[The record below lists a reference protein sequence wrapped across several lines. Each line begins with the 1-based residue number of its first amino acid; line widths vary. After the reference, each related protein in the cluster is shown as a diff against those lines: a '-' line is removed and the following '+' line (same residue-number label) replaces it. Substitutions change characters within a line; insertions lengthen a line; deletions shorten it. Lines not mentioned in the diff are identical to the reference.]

1 MNDTNYDIFISF
13 KDRDNDSNRT
23 VASRLAEDIYDTID
37 VKGYS
42 VFYSRF
48 VLPGMVGGQYEPV
61 INHALETAKLLVLV
75 FTNSDEVNSEWV
87 KYEWK
92 YFLKTGKP
100 ILNVFKGGLRNVPH
114 DISRLQGID
123 LTEDASGHEYEFM
136 LKRIDEIIRGT
147 FFFFL

>member
-1 MNDTNYDIFISF
+1 MPNTNYDIFISF

-23 VASRLAEDIYDTID
+23 VASRLAEDIYDTLD

-75 FTNSDEVNSEWV
+75 FTNAGEVNS
-87 KYEWK
+87 
-92 YFLKTGKP
+92 
-100 ILNVFKGGLRNVPH
+100 
-114 DISRLQGID
+114 
-123 LTEDASGHEYEFM
+123 
-136 LKRIDEIIRGT
+136 
-147 FFFFL
+147 